1 MATLKSRRI
10 IKDSQTEVVE
20 PSSNSETEKRIKFLE
35 QQLEKF
41 IQREE
46 ESATEINSDNYI
58 KVMSLCPN
66 TLNLCTKLY
75 GQGKIFKFTKF
86 GEVKRILYGD
96 LVDVLEVNPTFAEA
110 GLFFILD
117 ERVIRRHGLDDT
129 YSRILDKSKIE
140 QIFEGNNTDA
150 LNLYKSSNPRQQE
163 VIRDM
168 LIDKLRDDE
177 NFDLNL
183 IAAISKYSKVD
194 LQEKANDARE
204 FAKID
209 EEERNKKK

>member
-1 MATLKSRRI
+1 
-10 IKDSQTEVVE
+10 
-20 PSSNSETEKRIKFLE
+20 
-35 QQLEKF
+35 
-41 IQREE
+41 
-46 ESATEINSDNYI
+46 
-58 KVMSLCPN
+58 
-66 TLNLCTKLY
+66 
-75 GQGKIFKFTKF
+75 
-86 GEVKRILYGD
+86 
-96 LVDVLEVNPTFAEA
+96 
-110 GLFFILD
+110 
-117 ERVIRRHGLDDT
+117 LDDT
-129 YSRILDKSKIE
+129 YTKILDKSKIE

-177 NFDLNL
+177 GFDLNL

-204 FAKID
+204 FLRID